1 MRHRVH
7 AIAIPSEFEDFAD
20 EIRHVF
26 QELGRAFSSESIAGE
41 CSPPID
47 VYETDDTLE
56 VVAELP
62 GVDPAL
68 VHVVAKGD
76 GLLIAGDKAARRT
89 AGESSF
95 HLVERGYGR
104 FARVIRL
111 SRPCNPALARATIAH
126 GELRISIPKIDEG
139 RGRRIPV
146 SIT

>member
-1 MRHRVH
+1 MSHKTEHLCDHPGVHHRGH
-7 AIAIPSEFEDFAD
+7 AIAIPSEIEEFAD
-20 EIRHVF
+20 EIRQVF
-26 QELGRAFSSESIAGE
+26 HTLGRAFSSESIVGE

-68 VHVVAKGD
+68 VHVIAKGD
-76 GLLIAGDKAARRT
+76 ALLIAGDKPARRT

-111 SRPCNPALARATIAH
+111 SRPCNPAGARATVA
-126 GELRISIPKIDEG
+126 
-139 RGRRIPV
+139 V
-146 SIT
+146 